1 MTVQMIKHI
10 MTKKLAAF
18 ETFNFAMD
26 SERKRT
32 NAKGNHSLWGNLLS
46 LSLKKQTNKETFDG
60 PYGKLYCD

>member
-1 MTVQMIKHI
+1 MIKHI

-32 NAKGNHSLWGNLLS
+32 NTKGNHSLWGNNEHATALS
-46 LSLKKQTNKETFDG
+46 VLKKTNKQG
-60 PYGKLYCD
+60 NI